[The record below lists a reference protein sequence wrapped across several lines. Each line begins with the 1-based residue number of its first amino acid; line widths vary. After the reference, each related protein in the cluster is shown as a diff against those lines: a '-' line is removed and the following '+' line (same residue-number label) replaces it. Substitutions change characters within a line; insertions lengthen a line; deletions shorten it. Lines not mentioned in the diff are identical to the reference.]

1 MIRYTYKIGNGTYS
15 VRVTR
20 HIFKKLFLSTPR
32 GKKVF
37 KKGTKKSLS
46 GYRCLEHRNTIYS

>member
-1 MIRYTYKIGNGTYS
+1 MIRYTYKIGSKTHS

-37 KKGTKKSLS
+37 RKGARKSLS
-46 GYRCLEHRNTIYS
+46 GHRALETRNTVYN

>member
-1 MIRYTYKIGNGTYS
+1 MIRYTYKIGGKTHS

-20 HIFKKLFLSTPR
+20 HLFKKLFLSTPR

-37 KKGTKKSLS
+37 RKGAKKSLS
-46 GYRCLEHRNTIYS
+46 GYRCLPYRNTV

>member
-1 MIRYTYKIGNGTYS
+1 MIRYTYKIGSKTHS

-37 KKGTKKSLS
+37 RKGARKSLS
-46 GYRCLEHRNTIYS
+46 GHRALEPRNTV

>member
-1 MIRYTYKIGNGTYS
+1 MIRYTYKIGIKTHS

-20 HIFKKLFLSTPR
+20 HLFKKLFLSTPR

-37 KKGTKKSLS
+37 RKGAKKSLS
-46 GYRCLEHRNTIYS
+46 GHRAIPHRNTV

>member
-1 MIRYTYKIGNGTYS
+1 MIMYTYKAGSKTYS

-20 HIFKKLFLSTPR
+20 HVFKKLFLSTPR

-37 KKGTKKSLS
+37 RKGAKSLS
-46 GYRCLEHRNTIYS
+46 GLRALEPRHTV